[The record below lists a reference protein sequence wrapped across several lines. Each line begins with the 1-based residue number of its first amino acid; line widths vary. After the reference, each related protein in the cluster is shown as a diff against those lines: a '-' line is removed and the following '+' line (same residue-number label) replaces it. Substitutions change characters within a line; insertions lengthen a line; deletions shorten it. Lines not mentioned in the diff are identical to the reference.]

1 MVTKVCVA
9 LDDECLAQLD
19 YLRGFLRLNP
29 SVKRS
34 QLIRQIVF
42 ELYMRCQSSG
52 DSVFSP
58 YIPGL
63 DSGQDVDG
71 YLDVE

>member
-1 MVTKVCVA
+1 MSVMKVCIA

-19 YLRGFLRLNP
+19 YLRDHLRLNP

-42 ELYMRCQSSG
+42 ELYMRLQSH
-52 DSVFSP
+52 D
-58 YIPGL
+58 
-63 DSGQDVDG
+63 DADG
-71 YLDVE
+71 FLFV